1 MLDNALAILE
11 AQDLAWIAGVVCV
24 VFATI
29 VQKASKKYKPWSWL
43 AEQFGRAVNKEMLDK
58 LDVVSKKVEDLEA
71 ADKKQDA
78 EREEQMALEARRR
91 ILRIADEMRAKIRHS
106 EEFFDD
112 ALADVS
118 FYRNYCREHPDF
130 ENSKAVISSKI
141 IEDAYQKCVL
151 ENDFL

>member
-1 MLDNALAILE
+1 MLDNALEILE

-91 ILRIADEMRAKIRHS
+91 ILRTADEMRAKIRHS

-112 ALADVS
+112 ALADAS

>member
-58 LDVVSKKVEDLEA
+58 LDVVSKKVEGLEA

-78 EREEQMALEARRR
+78 EREEQMALEVRRR
-91 ILRIADEMRAKIRHS
+91 ILRTADEMRAKIRHS